1 MIKGKILEKQIK
13 NEYMYL
19 KVEMGKDVLIEPGQ
33 FLMLKNEEDK
43 NMAKPFSVMS
53 QNGAE
58 IEFIIK
64 IIGDFTKKLSQK
76 SINDYIYLRGPH
88 GHGFIEKIDQNKKY
102 VLLGGGCGAAPLLH
116 FEKEY
121 PNMVEDIKIG
131 FKDSFINNII
141 PNEKVI
147 IEDKEKMTPIDWL
160 KENNFENIISCGPK
174 GMFKALQTMN
184 KNTYVSLEENMG
196 CGIGMCKGCPVE
208 TVNGVKM
215 VCKDGPLFKLSEVI
229 L

>member
-1 MIKGKILEKQIK
+1 MIKGKIMDKKIK

-19 KVEMGKDVLIEPGQ
+19 KIEMEEDVHIEPGQ
-33 FLMLKNEEDK
+33 FLMIKNDDDK
-43 NMAKPFSVMS
+43 NMAKPFSIMS
-53 QNGAE
+53 QDGRT

-64 IIGDFTKKLSQK
+64 IIGDFTKKLSK
-76 SINDYIYLRGPH
+76 KKIDENIYLRGPY
-88 GHGFIEKIDQNKKY
+88 GHGFTEKIDKNKKY

-121 PNMVEDIKIG
+121 PNMVENIKIG
-131 FKDSFINNII
+131 FKDSFVDNVI
-141 PNEKVI
+141 PKDKLIFEN
-147 IEDKEKMTPIDWL
+147 KEKMTPIDWL
-160 KENNFENIISCGPK
+160 KENDFENIISCGPK
-174 GMFKALQTMN
+174 GMFRGLKNMN

-208 TVNGVKM
+208 TTAGIKM

>member
-1 MIKGKILEKQIK
+1 MIKARILEKQIE

-19 KVEMGKDVLIEPGQ
+19 KVKIDKDIYIEPGQ
-33 FLMLKNEEDK
+33 FLMIKNDEDK
-43 NMAKPFSVMS
+43 NMAKPFSIMS
-53 QNGAE
+53 QNGVI

-64 IIGDFTKKLSQK
+64 IIGNFTKKLSK
-76 SINDYIYLRGPH
+76 KNINDYIYLRGPY
-88 GHGFIEKIDQNKKY
+88 GHGFIKKIDKNKKY

-116 FEKEY
+116 FEEKY
-121 PNMVEDIKIG
+121 PDIVEDIKIG

-141 PNEKVI
+141 PNEKII
-147 IEDKEKMTPIDWL
+147 IETKEKSTPVDWL
-160 KENNFENIISCGPK
+160 KDNNFENIISCGPK
-174 GMFKALQTMN
+174 GMFKALKNMN

-208 TVNGVKM
+208 TIEGIKM

>member
-19 KVEMGKDVLIEPGQ
+19 KVEMNENIHIEPGQ
-33 FLMLKNEEDK
+33 FLMLKNDMDK
-43 NMAKPFSVMS
+43 NMAKPFSIMS
-53 QNGAE
+53 QDGKE

-76 SINDYIYLRGPH
+76 NIHENIYLRGPY
-88 GHGFIEKIDQNKKY
+88 GCGFIEKIDKNKKY

-116 FEKEY
+116 FEKNY
-121 PNMVEDIKIG
+121 PNMVENIKIG
-131 FKDSFINNII
+131 FKNSFVENVVPEYKLIFENI
-141 PNEKVI
+141 ERK
-147 IEDKEKMTPIDWL
+147 TPIDWL
-160 KENNFENIISCGPK
+160 KENDFENIISCGPK
-174 GMFKALQTMN
+174 GMFKALKTMD
-184 KNTYVSLEENMG
+184 KNSYVSLEENMG
-196 CGIGMCKGCPVE
+196 CGIGMCKGCPVK
-208 TVNGVKM
+208 TINGIKM